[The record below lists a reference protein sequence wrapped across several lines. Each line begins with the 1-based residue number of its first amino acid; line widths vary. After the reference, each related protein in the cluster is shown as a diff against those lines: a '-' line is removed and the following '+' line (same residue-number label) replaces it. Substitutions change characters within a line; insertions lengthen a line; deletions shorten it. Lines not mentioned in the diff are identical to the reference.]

1 MNIELDTAGG
11 GFLLDVPGG
20 NRVAIPLS
28 EKGLAI
34 LHRILTAE
42 RRANARLEKTIG
54 SEASPVQYMIER
66 WLVED
71 KERKAKAEAQ
81 ANEELLKS
89 LDFDL

>member
-1 MNIELDTAGG
+1 MNIELDAAGG

-20 NRVAIPLS
+20 NRVSIPLS
-28 EKGLAI
+28 EKGMHI
-34 LHRILTAE
+34 IHRILTAE
-42 RRANARLEKTIG
+42 RRANARLDTTIG

-71 KERKAKAEAQ
+71 KERKAREADAER
-81 ANEELLKS
+81 EELMKS

>member
-1 MNIELDTAGG
+1 MNIELDSAGG

-28 EKGLAI
+28 EKGLHI

>member
-20 NRVAIPLS
+20 NRVSIPFS
-28 EKGLAI
+28 ERGLHVI
-34 LHRILTAE
+34 HRILTAE
-42 RRANARLEKTIG
+42 RKAQERLDKTIG
-54 SEASPVQYMIER
+54 SDASPVQYMIER

-71 KERKAKAEAQ
+71 KERKAKAESE
-81 ANEELLKS
+81 ANAELLKS

>member
-1 MNIELDTAGG
+1 MNIELDPAGG
-11 GFLLDVPGG
+11 GFILEGTGG
-20 NRVAIPLS
+20 NRVSIPMS
-28 EKGLAI
+28 EKGLHI

-42 RRANARLEKTIG
+42 RRANAHLEKTIG

-71 KERKAKAEAQ
+71 KERKAKAEAE

>member
-1 MNIELDTAGG
+1 MNIELDPAGG
-11 GFLLDVPGG
+11 GFILEGTGG
-20 NRVAIPLS
+20 NRVSIPMS
-28 EKGLAI
+28 EKGLHI

-42 RRANARLEKTIG
+42 RRGAERLDRTIG

-71 KERKAKAEAQ
+71 KERKAKAEAE
-81 ANEELLKS
+81 ANAELLKS